1 MSGKAKS
8 KAIRVRKNAAKK
20 ECVLRKS
27 GRSVRRRTSAIQ
39 SIQKSKKKYPS
50 LLGKMKDTILYEN
63 DLISPINETWD
74 AEKESE

>member
-1 MSGKAKS
+1 MRLKKIWPICS
-8 KAIRVRKNAAKK
+8 KAYV
-20 ECVLRKS
+20 S
-27 GRSVRRRTSAIQ
+27 YSVHSK
-39 SIQKSKKKYPS
+39 IQKKNPS